1 MVNGIW
7 RDLTLAVRSLSRA
20 RAFSLVCVASLGVG
34 MVPVLAVPYGAR
46 IFDTPPVG
54 LETETL
60 VEVVTSTEESR
71 QATNKWSYPDYVAL
85 RDAGV
90 GAALFGWAGNNTE
103 VRLAPSQGGRLTA
116 TTLFVSTNYFP
127 TLGLPLALG
136 QGFRDSTDPQVVVSF
151 NFWKRTLGG
160 QPDTIGSILTI
171 NNTAYTVVGVAPDL
185 FAGHLGLQDAQLFLP
200 LERHPL
206 VSEDDGI
213 RFDRAREWVNIH
225 GRLTPGSTHEQ
236 ASAAVRALT
245 MELAKEHAATNA
257 LKYGLAERY
266 YPAGALEQGEIR
278 VIRTVFQTLATLPL
292 LVVCLNIAGMV
303 QVRSAIRE
311 RELSIRQAIGA
322 TRGLLMRQLLA
333 ESLVLA
339 AVGVAIASLVLFN
352 IAPLVA
358 WWQGQPLPPRL
369 ASAFRVDAMMLGIV
383 AVLCLVTTLVFG
395 WLPASR
401 FSRPVI
407 ITALKDEAGGGG
419 VRVGRFQRVAV
430 ALQIAIATPLL
441 ILSAMTLDRVR
452 ATAVNELGFDAE
464 QLYFGPLVVRG
475 VDANTAAA
483 RVEGARQSLASMP
496 GVAAVTIA
504 DGLPLDFRY
513 RITRV
518 ATQPGE
524 GIAPVTASV
533 HVTRVGR
540 DYFETLGIPVIRGRG
555 FSDADQAGS
564 EPVTILAK
572 PLAERLFPNEEPLGK
587 RITFATGE
595 KIERTL
601 TVVGVSADFP
611 TSQMSTNR
619 AQLVLPLSQYQDVLK
634 DSVHVN
640 DDLGGSAHLQLIVR
654 STPGE
659 SGERMTAALDTTLR
673 DLDPEFETRSITTG
687 AALREKSVRDFLT
700 QAAVAGVVGG
710 VLLMLAALGIYGVVG
725 LMVATRVREIAIR
738 VALGASRRQVI
749 GLVLFDVLKLITPGV
764 GVGILLAVAF
774 VKLNGEDFGIALSAL
789 EPLAYMI
796 GAAVAVVIAIV
807 ASVAPARRAASVQPM
822 VAMRSL

>member
-1 MVNGIW
+1 MLNGIW
-7 RDLTLAVRSLSRA
+7 RDLILAVRSLGRA
-20 RAFSLVCVASLGVG
+20 RAFSLVCTLSLGVG

-60 VEVVTSTEESR
+60 VEVITSTEESR
-71 QATNKWSYPDYVAL
+71 QATNKWSYPDYLAL

-90 GAALFGWAGNNTE
+90 GATSFGWAGNNTE
-103 VRLAPSQGGRLTA
+103 VRLAPSQGGRMTA

-136 QGFRDSTDPQVVVSF
+136 QGFRDSTDPQVIVSF

-171 NNTAYTVVGVAPDL
+171 NNTAYTVVGVAPEL
-185 FAGHLGLQDAQLFLP
+185 FGGHLGLHDAELFLP

-206 VSEDDGI
+206 VVDDDGI
-213 RFDRAREWVNIH
+213 RFDRAREWVNVH
-225 GRLTPGSTHEQ
+225 GRLTPGSTLGQ
-236 ASAAVRALT
+236 AHASVRAVT

-257 LKYGLAERY
+257 NKFGVVEPYF
-266 YPAGALEQGEIR
+266 PPGALEWREIR
-278 VIRTVFQTLATLPL
+278 VIRSIIQALATLPL

-339 AVGVAIASLVLFN
+339 AAGVAIASVILFN

-358 WWQGQPLPPRL
+358 WWQGQPLPPRF
-369 ASAFRVDAMMLGIV
+369 AAAFRVDATMLAIV
-383 AVLCLVTTLVFG
+383 AGLCLVTTLVFG

-430 ALQIAIATPLL
+430 ALQIGIATPLL

-452 ATAVNELGFDAE
+452 ATAVNDLGFEAE
-464 QLYFGPLVVRG
+464 HLHYGPLTVRG

-483 RVEGARQSLASMP
+483 RVEGARQALAAMP

-513 RITRV
+513 RITRA
-518 ATQPGE
+518 ATQPGSE
-524 GIAPVTASV
+524 SAPLSASV
-533 HVTRVGR
+533 HVTRVGQ
-540 DYFETLGIPVIRGRG
+540 DYFATMGIPVIRGRTFDSG
-555 FSDADQAGS
+555 DQVGS
-564 EPVTILAK
+564 EPVTIIAK
-572 PLAERLFPNEEPLGK
+572 PLAERLFPDDEPVGK
-587 RITFATGE
+587 RITFAAGE

-601 TVVGVSADFP
+601 TIVGVSADFP

-619 AQLVLPLSQYQDVLK
+619 AQLLLPLAQYPDVLK
-634 DSVHVN
+634 DSVWVN
-640 DDLGGSAHLQLIVR
+640 DDLGGSAHLQLILR
-654 STPGE
+654 RAPGE
-659 SGERMTAALDTTLR
+659 SAAGMASALEATLR
-673 DLDPEFETRSITTG
+673 DLDSEFDAASITSG
-687 AALREKSVRDFLT
+687 AVLREKSVRDFLT
-700 QAAVAGVVGG
+700 QAGVAGVVGG

-738 VALGASRRQVI
+738 VALGASRRQVVS
-749 GLVLFDVLKLITPGV
+749 LVLFDVLKLIAPGIGI
-764 GVGILLAVAF
+764 GVLLAVAF

-789 EPLAYMI
+789 EPLAYVI
-796 GAAVAVVIAIV
+796 GAAIAIIIAIV
-807 ASVAPARRAASVQPM
+807 ASVAPARRAASVEPM